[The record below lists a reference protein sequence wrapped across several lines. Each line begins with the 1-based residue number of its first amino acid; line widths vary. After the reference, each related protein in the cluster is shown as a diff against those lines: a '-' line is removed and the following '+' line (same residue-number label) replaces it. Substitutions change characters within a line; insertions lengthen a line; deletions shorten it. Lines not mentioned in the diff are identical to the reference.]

1 MYYLLPY
8 HLNSQHHLQKDLMP
22 VEKIKKMLLE
32 KTSLG
37 KNPDIHS
44 DKSHPSLSS
53 QQSGS
58 PAKKL
63 PSVKNT
69 FLCSDIPPP
78 SPLSEHGITCRKTFF
93 SKTADTHQAIPLKKL
108 SSAKIQ
114 KNLILSGMLFPIVP
128 MIVQIENPLP
138 VLYVSKKMCGCY

>member
-1 MYYLLPY
+1 
-8 HLNSQHHLQKDLMP
+8 MP
-22 VEKIKKMLLE
+22 VEKIKKMLSE

-53 QQSGS
+53 QQSES

-63 PSVKNT
+63 PSKEYISMFRHTTSFSVVRT
-69 FLCSDIPPP
+69 R
-78 SPLSEHGITCRKTFF
+78 ITCRKTFF
-93 SKTADTHQAIPLKKL
+93 SKTTDTHQAIPLKKL

-114 KNLILSGMLFPIVP
+114 KNLILSGILFPIVP
-128 MIVQIENPLP
+128 MIVQNENPLP
-138 VLYVSKKMCGCY
+138 VLYVSKKTCGCY